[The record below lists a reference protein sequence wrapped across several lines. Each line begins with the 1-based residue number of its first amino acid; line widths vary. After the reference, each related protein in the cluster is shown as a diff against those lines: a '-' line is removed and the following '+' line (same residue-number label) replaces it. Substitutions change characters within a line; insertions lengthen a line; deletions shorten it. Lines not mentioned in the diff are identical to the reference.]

1 MAQLDENMGKI
12 GSVLQRDEQDQE
24 DMLRRKLEE
33 RANRRKKL
41 QDKLKEQEKLVEVKK
56 QALDEKKE
64 EIE

>member
-56 QALDEKKE
+56 
-64 EIE
+64 